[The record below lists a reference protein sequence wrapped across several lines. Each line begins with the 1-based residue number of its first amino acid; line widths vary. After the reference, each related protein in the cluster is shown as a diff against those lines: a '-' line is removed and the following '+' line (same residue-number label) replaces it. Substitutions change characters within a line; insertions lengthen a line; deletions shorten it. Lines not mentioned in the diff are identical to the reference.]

1 MLLNL
6 TIDEACNIIE
16 SAEIIKE
23 DQVIPGHFRPCP
35 ESPYPPGYDWLFR
48 YEQTMAEFLESKLK
62 SQSGELI
69 GEKSLIHEALSNAFC
84 HGHHSDRLTPITVS
98 VLLGDKGFIIQIADR
113 GKGFNLQKVYK
124 HYRKKRRYL
133 TTVGSGIRRMAETH
147 QCGVFYDQKGTRIHL
162 LCLFDDNPDDLL
174 ADRLAVL
181 PESQAE
187 AA

>member
-6 TIDEACNIIE
+6 TIDEACNIIG

-62 SQSGELI
+62 SHSGEMI
-69 GEKSLIHEALSNAFC
+69 GEKSLIHGALSNAFC
-84 HGHHSDRLTPITVS
+84 HGHHLDRLIPITVS
-98 VLLGDKGFIIQIADR
+98 VLLGDKGFIIQVADR

-133 TTVGSGIRRMAETH
+133 TTVGNGIRRMAEAC
-147 QCGVFYDQKGTRIHL
+147 QFGIFYDQKGTRVHL
-162 LCLFDDNPDDLL
+162 LSLFDDNLDDLF
-174 ADRLAVL
+174 ADRLAVV
-181 PESQAE
+181 PASQAE